1 MSDLRI
7 SLPQWN
13 LTPKQILPSITAG
26 IVTGLIGVV
35 LDTSLASLIFSGNL
49 SEYIGVGIGVV
60 LVAGI
65 ISRVVVAA
73 FSSFPGS
80 VAAVDSFAA
89 AILAIMATT
98 ISQILLASDTEAN
111 ILLTILFMSSF
122 SALLTGGF
130 MLSWGNLSELWS
142 FGVILK
148 LIFGSGFA
156 IALLLINRRYSN
168 FLITPTILFI
178 GLIIVHSGLLI
189 PNPSLR

>member
-7 SLPQWN
+7 SLPRWN

-80 VAAVDSFAA
+80 VAAE
-89 AILAIMATT
+89 ILAIMATT

-168 FLITPTILFI
+168 FLITP
-178 GLIIVHSGLLI
+178 
-189 PNPSLR
+189 PSFSSV